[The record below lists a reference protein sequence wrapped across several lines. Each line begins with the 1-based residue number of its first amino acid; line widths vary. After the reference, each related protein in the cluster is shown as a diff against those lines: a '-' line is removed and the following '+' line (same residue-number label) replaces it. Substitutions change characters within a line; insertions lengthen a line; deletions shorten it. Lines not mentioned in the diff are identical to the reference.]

1 MKHRGRHRRR
11 RRGQALRATLAGTAL
26 ALTAAATLIS
36 TSQATGSNSPGAL
49 TPLTSVAETSR
60 LQLHEN
66 LVAGDTL
73 STLSRNMGGNVGVS
87 GVLASA
93 DHTMRGE
100 ADCSGTERAA
110 LPLEPV
116 ATRAYCWAS
125 DDARSRQWAPAS
137 VTTSGD
143 AEQDGRWG
151 DRRVILAG
159 WNHDDRAAGASA
171 TDRGLARVAFIDASD
186 PAALRYRWVLLV
198 APRDG
203 GKDFG
208 AVRSRLGGMVWY
220 QGKLIVTAQNGAGR
234 DDSLLVFDL
243 QHLLKAGVDSGAIG
257 KVRGGYSAH
266 GYQYVLPAVGSYSPA
281 GGTCGSGEARANPC
295 FGSLSLDRTSTPDS
309 LVATEAAPADGTERT
324 RIWRYSYST
333 GAGRA
338 GLLGSDSLGRVD
350 AREAYTTK
358 AAGLSGVLSYT
369 PAGARKADWYVGH
382 TPASGGRHGT
392 LWRQSGHTA
401 EAVQCTGDQ
410 SYACWGQHAAS
421 LSYWQET
428 GELWTLT
435 GAAPDTT
442 PERVLY
448 AVPLTAVNKSLG

>member
-49 TPLTSVAETSR
+49 TPLTSASETSR
-60 LQLHEN
+60 LRLHEN
-66 LVAGDTL
+66 LVAEDTL
-73 STLSRNMGGNVGVS
+73 TTLSRSMGGNVGVS

-93 DHTMRGE
+93 DHTMRDK

-110 LPLEPV
+110 LPLEPA
-116 ATRAYCWAS
+116 ATRAYCWAA
-125 DDARSRQWAPAS
+125 DDARTQEWGPAS

-143 AEQDGRWG
+143 AADDGEWG
-151 DRRVILAG
+151 GQRVILAG
-159 WNHDDRAAGASA
+159 WTHNDGAAGAAA
-171 TDRGLARVAFIDASD
+171 TDRGLARVAFIDATD
-186 PAALRYRWVLLV
+186 PAALTYRWVLLV

-208 AVRSRLGGMVWY
+208 AVRSRMGGMVWY
-220 QGKLIVTAQNGAGR
+220 RDKLIVTAQNGAGQ
-234 DDSLLVFDL
+234 DDALLVFDL
-243 QHLLKAGVDSGAIG
+243 HHILKAGVNSGAIG
-257 KVRGGYSAH
+257 KVRGGYSAD

-281 GGTCGSGEARANPC
+281 GGSCGSGDARANPC

-309 LVATEAAPADGTERT
+309 LVATEAAPSGDTDRT

-333 GAGRA
+333 AAGRA
-338 GLLGSDSLGRVD
+338 GLLVGDSLGRVD
-350 AREAYTTK
+350 AREAYSTK
-358 AAGLSGVLSYT
+358 AAGLTGVLSHT
-369 PAGARKADWYVGH
+369 PAGARRADWYVGH
-382 TPASGGRHGT
+382 TPAGGGRHGT
-392 LWRQSGHTA
+392 LWRQSGSGVDAVRCTA
-401 EAVQCTGDQ
+401 DQ
-410 SYACWGQHAAS
+410 SYACWGQHTAS

-428 GELWTLT
+428 GELWSLSGT
-435 GAAPDTT
+435 GTDTV

-448 AVPLTAVNKSLG
+448 AVPLAAVDRSLG